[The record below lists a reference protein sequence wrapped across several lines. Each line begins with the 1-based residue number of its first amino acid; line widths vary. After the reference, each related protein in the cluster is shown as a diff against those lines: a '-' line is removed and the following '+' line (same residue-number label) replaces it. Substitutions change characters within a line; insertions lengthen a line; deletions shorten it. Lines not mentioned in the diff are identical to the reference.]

1 MPDCVCIKMSESSP
15 VSSAKAPVGSEGHR
29 ERLRERFLR
38 SGVEGLADYELVE
51 LVLTLA
57 IPRRDV
63 KPTAKNLI
71 RRFKS
76 LRGIMDA
83 PIEELEQVEGM
94 GHVAATALKIIRSS
108 SESYLREASEGEVVL
123 NNYPKLENFWR
134 MRMGGLNHEVVEVAY
149 LDASYRLMKDG
160 VERLEEGNVD
170 ETSLSLQKLFKRAL
184 GKGAKFLVLAHN
196 HPSGD
201 LKPSPSDQFLTDRV
215 ADAARALDLELLD
228 HWIVSAQGCYSF
240 RRAGKLGR

>member
-1 MPDCVCIKMSESSP
+1 MG
-15 VSSAKAPVGSEGHR
+15 AEGHR
-29 ERLRERFLR
+29 ARLRERFLR
-38 SGVEGLADYELVE
+38 AGLDGLADYEVVE
-51 LVLTLA
+51 LILTLA

-71 RRFKS
+71 RRFKN

-83 PIEELEQVEGM
+83 PLEELEAVDGM
-94 GHVAATALKIIRSS
+94 GAVAAAALKIVRASG
-108 SESYLREASEGEVVL
+108 EAYLREAAEGDVVL
-123 NNYPKLENFWR
+123 NNYPKLESFWQ
-134 MRMGGLNHEVVEVAY
+134 MRMGSLNHEVVEVAY

-201 LKPSPSDQFLTDRV
+201 LKPSSSDQFLTDRV

-228 HWIVSAQGCYSF
+228 HWIISAQGCYSF